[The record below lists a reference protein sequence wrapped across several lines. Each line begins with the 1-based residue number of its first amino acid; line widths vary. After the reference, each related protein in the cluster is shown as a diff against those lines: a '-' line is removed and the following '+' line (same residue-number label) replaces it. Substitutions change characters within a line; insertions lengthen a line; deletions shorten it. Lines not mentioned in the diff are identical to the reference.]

1 MLRPKIRK
9 MPDRPRSRHWLSRLF
24 ATPEIATKVFGF
36 GSSLVSL
43 MGFLV
48 FLRYCLEISYFPEL
62 TLSAFA
68 GFFAAI
74 FILSLF
80 IVIVFLLLWY
90 QSSIPVKDALRQSE
104 GFQKEGKLFVMQIY
118 GWIIISLVYPS
129 LILIVVFGTNPQGY
143 KGDWQV
149 PFLLALCCAVS
160 MGISLPFSS
169 RVLSIKLDG
178 IKPLPWKLTMKLC
191 AFGGIWVFFGFCV
204 AALAYLM
211 WGLIAMSVAIYGAC
225 LLLIFSMV

>member
-1 MLRPKIRK
+1 
-9 MPDRPRSRHWLSRLF
+9 
-24 ATPEIATKVFGF
+24 
-36 GSSLVSL
+36 
-43 MGFLV
+43 MGHD
-48 FLRYCLEISYFPEL
+48 CLEISYFPEL

-129 LILIVVFGTNPQGY
+129 LILIVVLRYKSTRLQGRLAGT
-143 KGDWQV
+143 V
-149 PFLLALCCAVS
+149 LARTMLRRFDGNITAV
-160 MGISLPFSS
+160 FEQSS
-169 RVLSIKLDG
+169 EHQ
-178 IKPLPWKLTMKLC
+178 
-191 AFGGIWVFFGFCV
+191 A
-204 AALAYLM
+204 
-211 WGLIAMSVAIYGAC
+211 
-225 LLLIFSMV
+225 